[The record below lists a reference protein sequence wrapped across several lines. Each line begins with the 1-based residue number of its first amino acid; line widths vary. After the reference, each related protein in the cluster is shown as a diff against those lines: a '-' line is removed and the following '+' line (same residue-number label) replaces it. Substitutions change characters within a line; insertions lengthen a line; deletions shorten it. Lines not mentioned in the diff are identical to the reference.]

1 MLCLT
6 LEPPIRGLEAL
17 VKQNW
22 GWGFGIVIMMVIYYI
37 SYDAFMWIVQCIA
50 MYLCFNE
57 EALDGEERERR
68 RRRRVMMWGL
78 DTEDDVEDGPDERI
92 GE

>member
-1 MLCLT
+1 
-6 LEPPIRGLEAL
+6 
-17 VKQNW
+17 
-22 GWGFGIVIMMVIYYI
+22 
-37 SYDAFMWIVQCIA
+37 

-68 RRRRVMMWGL
+68 RRRRAMMWGL

-92 GE
+92 RE

>member
-1 MLCLT
+1 
-6 LEPPIRGLEAL
+6 
-17 VKQNW
+17 
-22 GWGFGIVIMMVIYYI
+22 MMVIYYI
-37 SYDAFMWIVQCIA
+37 SYDAFINVNCT

>member
-1 MLCLT
+1 
-6 LEPPIRGLEAL
+6 
-17 VKQNW
+17 
-22 GWGFGIVIMMVIYYI
+22 
-37 SYDAFMWIVQCIA
+37 

-57 EALDGEERERR
+57 EALDGEERER